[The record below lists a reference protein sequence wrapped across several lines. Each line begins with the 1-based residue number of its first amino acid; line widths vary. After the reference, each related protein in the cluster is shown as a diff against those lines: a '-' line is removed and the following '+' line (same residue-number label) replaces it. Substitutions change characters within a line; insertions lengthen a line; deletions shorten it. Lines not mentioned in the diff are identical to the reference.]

1 MIAERIVNLD
11 AWFWIILGVVFI
23 GIELFAP
30 GIFFLWLGLAAM
42 ATGVVHGA
50 AGLSWQASTLL
61 FAILSILA
69 VLLGRTLAR
78 KVDGSGLLN
87 RRGEALV
94 GTMFTLDQP
103 ISGGEG
109 RVRVGDSFWRVTGAD
124 APAGAAVR
132 VVRLDGAT
140 LVVEKA
146 YANGP

>member
-1 MIAERIVNLD
+1 
-11 AWFWIILGVVFI
+11 
-23 GIELFAP
+23 
-30 GIFFLWLGLAAM
+30 
-42 ATGVVHGA
+42 
-50 AGLSWQASTLL
+50 
-61 FAILSILA
+61 
-69 VLLGRTLAR
+69 
-78 KVDGSGLLN
+78 
-87 RRGEALV
+87 
-94 GTMFTLDQP
+94 MFTLDQP